1 MTTWL
6 KDHFQDATQARE
18 SIAYVAI
25 IGGVVATVFLIIGTV
40 LAL

>member
-18 SIAYVAI
+18 SIAYAAL
-25 IGGVVATVFLIIGTV
+25 IGGAVAAVFLIIGTV

>member
-18 SIAYVAI
+18 SIAYAAI
-25 IGGVVATVFLIIGTV
+25 IGGVVAAVFLFIGIFF
-40 LAL
+40 AL